1 MTANDPTAFA
11 AGIYQDVPELDY
23 HSGRFGPH
31 GSVSSTEAK
40 RILDCPAMYKW
51 TKENPTT
58 PPNAAFDFGHTV
70 HRLVLGTGLDI
81 YVHDHDHD
89 SLRTKYPKEDIA
101 AARERGQVP
110 MSRADYARAEDA
122 YQAVMNH
129 PAAAALF
136 AHGTPEQSI
145 YSVDRETG
153 LWLRGRID
161 WTTRDADGRTILVDL
176 KTTRHP
182 RPTAWA
188 RDAANLD
195 YAVQAA
201 WYLTQWKAVTGEDAD
216 FVHVLVGVDAPHLV
230 SVARMDEFFLAAGL
244 SRMRRALDTLHTC
257 QVFNTWHAYGDGIT
271 EITPPAWY
279 AAQAD

>member
-1 MTANDPTAFA
+1 MTDNDAAAFA

-40 RILDCPAMYKW
+40 RLLECPALYKW
-51 TKENPTT
+51 SKEHPA
-58 PPNAAFDFGHTV
+58 PPKAA
-70 HRLVLGTGLDI
+70 
-81 YVHDHDHD
+81 
-89 SLRTKYPKEDIA
+89 KEDIA

-136 AHGTPEQSI
+136 ADGIPEQSI
-145 YSVDRETG
+145 YSIDRDTG

-161 WTTRDADGRTILVDL
+161 WTTRDADGRTVLVDL
-176 KTTRHP
+176 KTTRQP

-201 WYLTQWKAVTGEDAD
+201 WYQTQWKALTGEDAD

-230 SVARMDEFFLAAGL
+230 SVVHMDEFFLAAGYA
-244 SRMRRALDTLHTC
+244 RMRRALDTLNMC
-257 QVFNTWHAYGDGIT
+257 RVFNFWPAYGDGIT

-279 AAQAD
+279 AAQAN

>member
-1 MTANDPTAFA
+1 MTDNDPATFK
-11 AGIYQDVPELDY
+11 AGIYPDVPELDY

-40 RILDCPAMYKW
+40 RLLDCPEMYKW
-51 TKENPTT
+51 SKENPSQ
-58 PPNAAFDFGHTV
+58 PNAAFDFGHTV
-70 HRLVLGTGLDI
+70 HSMVLGTGLDI

-89 SLRTKYPKEDIA
+89 SLRTKAAKEDLT

-110 MSRADYARAEDA
+110 MSRADYTRAEDA

-136 AHGTPEQSI
+136 ADGIPEQSI
-145 YSVDRETG
+145 YSIDSDTG
-153 LWLRGRID
+153 LWMRGRID
-161 WTTRDADGRTILVDL
+161 WTTRAADGRTILVDL
-176 KTTRHP
+176 KTTRNP

-201 WYLTQWKAVTGEDAD
+201 WYLTQWKAITGEDAD
-216 FVHVLVGVDAPHLV
+216 FIHVLVGVTAPHLV
-230 SVARMDEFFLAAGL
+230 SVVRMNESFLAAGYA
-244 SRMRRALDTLHTC
+244 RMRRALDTLNIC
-257 QVFNTWHAYGDGIT
+257 QVFSTWPAYSDTIT

-279 AAQAD
+279 AAHAD

>member
-1 MTANDPTAFA
+1 M
-11 AGIYQDVPELDY
+11 PELDY

-40 RILDCPAMYKW
+40 RLLDCPAFYKW
-51 TKENPTT
+51 SKENPA
-58 PPNAAFDFGHTV
+58 PPKAAFDFGHTV
-70 HRLVLGTGLDI
+70 HGMVLGTGLDI
-81 YVHDHDHD
+81 YVHDHD
-89 SLRTKYPKEDIA
+89 SLRTKAAKEDIA

-136 AHGTPEQSI
+136 AQGTPEQSI
-145 YSVDRETG
+145 YSVDQDTG

-161 WTTRDADGRTILVDL
+161 WTTRNTDGRTVLVDL
-176 KTTRHP
+176 KTTRQP
-182 RPTAWA
+182 RPKSWA

-230 SVARMDEFFLAAGL
+230 SVVHMDEFFLAAGYA
-244 SRMRRALDTLHTC
+244 RMRRALDTLNMC
-257 QVFNTWHAYGDGIT
+257 QVFNVWPAYGDAIT

-279 AAQAD
+279 AAQAN

>member
-1 MTANDPTAFA
+1 MTDNDAAAFA
-11 AGIYQDVPELDY
+11 AGIYPDVPELDY
-23 HSGRFGPH
+23 HSGRFGPP

-40 RILDCPAMYKW
+40 RLLDCPALYKW
-51 TKENPTT
+51 SKENPA
-58 PPNAAFDFGHTV
+58 PPKATFDFGHTV
-70 HRLVLGTGLDI
+70 HGMVLGTGLDI
-81 YVHDHDHD
+81 YVHDHD
-89 SLRTKYPKEDIA
+89 SLRTKAAKEDIA

-110 MSRADYARAEDA
+110 MSRVDYARAEDA

-136 AHGTPEQSI
+136 AQGTPEQSI
-145 YSVDRETG
+145 YSVDQDTG

-161 WTTRDADGRTILVDL
+161 WTTRDADGRTVLVDL
-176 KTTRHP
+176 KTTRQP
-182 RPTAWA
+182 RPKSWA

-230 SVARMDEFFLAAGL
+230 SVVHMDEFFLAAGYA
-244 SRMRRALDTLHTC
+244 RMRRALDTLKMC
-257 QVFNTWHAYGDGIT
+257 QVFNVWPAYGDAIT

-279 AAQAD
+279 AAQAN